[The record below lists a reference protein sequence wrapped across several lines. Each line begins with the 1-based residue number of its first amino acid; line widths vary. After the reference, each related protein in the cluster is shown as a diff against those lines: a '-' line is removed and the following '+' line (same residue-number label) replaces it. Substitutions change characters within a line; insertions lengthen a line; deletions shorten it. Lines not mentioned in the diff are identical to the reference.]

1 MTETPSSGS
10 CRLQDASSVLL
21 SSSNPALSLL
31 PSTAEDCYQTL
42 PSPYPLFTLSHILLL
57 IIIIHC
63 RHFSKSDFRSSIHTN
78 PLPIHSLAAQQAAQ
92 AAQKPSST
100 TPSGIAQLRQASQS
114 NSAAPASASADFMN
128 LDEFIVPSSI
138 GSPAG
143 IESLHATSDHNVSQA
158 PLVPASLP
166 HPPQELRRNDEFGY
180 VQRRVRKTSVDDR
193 KVSLSRTAQRRRC

>member
-114 NSAAPASASADFMN
+114 NSAAPASWTSSSCLHPLAHQLALKVYMPLRTTTLPLSPIQSLRLAF
-128 LDEFIVPSSI
+128 PSR
-138 GSPAG
+138 PARTT
-143 IESLHATSDHNVSQA
+143 TSRKPRLSQ
-158 PLVPASLP
+158 LP
-166 HPPQELRRNDEFGY
+166 CRILRRNY
-180 VQRRVRKTSVDDR
+180 VATTSSVTCSAVYA
-193 KVSLSRTAQRRRC
+193 KQV